1 VRLPRCQATGA
12 EITFN
17 DWEAV
22 PAQVVVA
29 VLSGIETD
37 PKCVFRETLLRAKG
51 TIRGTGRVPGPPRK
65 NYLFIK
71 TIK

>member
-1 VRLPRCQATGA
+1 
-12 EITFN
+12 
-17 DWEAV
+17 
-22 PAQVVVA
+22 VVA

>member
-1 VRLPRCQATGA
+1 VA
-12 EITFN
+12 EKHRVLITSN